1 MLHDVLLQSRLW
13 GNNPYIYIYR
23 VFQSWDASLMFSKH
37 KVGNKIQDLMFTNF
51 RLVIQNKRFLQPWGH
66 QMGSP
71 KWDFDVGS
79 FVVVPNMGLHQ
90 KKLPKSGWMGTLVS
104 VKHCALAPVL
114 SSKPSLPGG
123 KTCDGTCQF
132 YFHPAVMG
140 PYAQNLGWRIWNM
153 HKHVYPVDRNNID
166 IHINNRTHIFT
177 SSLWIFPP
185 TFLQVY
191 PFET

>member
-13 GNNPYIYIYR
+13 GNNPYIYIYIYR

-51 RLVIQNKRFLQPWGH
+51 RLVIQNKRFLQPCGH

-104 VKHCALAPVL
+104 VNIAHLHRCYPASQACQGAKLVMAHV
-114 SSKPSLPGG
+114 SSISTQQLWDHTP
-123 KTCDGTCQF
+123 KTLDGE
-132 YFHPAVMG
+132 
-140 PYAQNLGWRIWNM
+140 
-153 HKHVYPVDRNNID
+153 
-166 IHINNRTHIFT
+166 
-177 SSLWIFPP
+177 
-185 TFLQVY
+185 
-191 PFET
+191 FETCISTHTQ